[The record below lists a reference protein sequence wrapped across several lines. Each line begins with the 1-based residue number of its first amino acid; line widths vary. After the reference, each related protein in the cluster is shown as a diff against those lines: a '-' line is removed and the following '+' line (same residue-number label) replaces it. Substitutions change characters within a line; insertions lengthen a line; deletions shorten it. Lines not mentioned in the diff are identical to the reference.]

1 MFRETIQ
8 KVVDRVDG
16 GLAGV
21 LMGFD
26 GISVEGYTHPRA
38 ATDINTVGME
48 VAHLLTQIRRAAE
61 LLEVGGLSEVTM
73 KAEGLLVVARVINE
87 EYFVACALAPS
98 ANLGKARYLLRLC
111 VPDIAAEL

>member
-38 ATDINTVGME
+38 STDINTVGME

-61 LLEVGGLSEVTM
+61 LMEVGGLEEVTL
-73 KAEGLLVVARVINE
+73 KTEQLCVVARVVSD
-87 EYFVACALAPS
+87 EYFVACALSPT

-111 VPDIAAEL
+111 LPAIAAEL